1 MEIWKDIIGFED
13 LYQVSNLG
21 RIRSKNRI
29 VNCSDKFGN
38 TNTRIVKGRI
48 LKPGY
53 IGKTGHQT
61 ITLSN
66 VRAFTFPLHRLVA
79 QAFIPNPN
87 NLPCVNHI
95 DEDPT
100 NNNVENLEWC
110 SYQYNANYGNALTKR
125 SISRSKSV
133 ECIETG
139 QVHFIK
145 EWADILSVKPH
156 TIIAHLQGRQKQVK
170 LLHFRYLD

>member
-1 MEIWKDIIGFED
+1 MEIWKDVNGFED
-13 LYQVSNLG
+13 LYEVSNYG
-21 RIRSKNRI
+21 RVRSKSRT
-29 VNCSDKFGN
+29 VNCSNRSGS
-38 TNTRIVKGRI
+38 TSTRVINGRI

-53 IGKTGHQT
+53 VGGKSRHQT

-66 VRAFTFPLHRLVA
+66 GKSYSFPLHRIVA
-79 QAFIPNPN
+79 LAFIPNPN

-110 SYQYNANYGNALTKR
+110 SYQYNNTYGNCIVKR
-125 SISRSKSV
+125 SKLV

-139 QVHFIK
+139 EVHYINEWVTILQVK
-145 EWADILSVKPH
+145 RH
-156 TIIAHLQGRQKQVK
+156 TIDAHLQGKQKQVK
-170 LLHFRYLD
+170 SLHFRYAD

>member
-21 RIRSKNRI
+21 RVRSKNRI

-53 IGKTGHQT
+53 IGKTDHQT

-79 QAFIPNPN
+79 QAFIPNPD

-110 SYQYNANYGNALTKR
+110 SYQYNNTYGDCIVKR
-125 SISRSKSV
+125 SKLV
-133 ECIETG
+133 ECIETRE
-139 QVHFIK
+139 VHYIK
-145 EWADILSVKPH
+145 EWVSILQVKRH
-156 TIIAHLQGRQKQVK
+156 TIDAHLQGKQKQVK
-170 LLHFRYLD
+170 SLHFRYLD

>member
-21 RIRSKNRI
+21 RVRSKNRI

-79 QAFIPNPN
+79 QAFIPNPD

-110 SYQYNANYGNALTKR
+110 SYQYNNTYGDCIVKR
-125 SISRSKSV
+125 SKLV
-133 ECIETG
+133 ECIETRE
-139 QVHFIK
+139 VHYIK
-145 EWADILSVKPH
+145 EWVSILQVKRH
-156 TIIAHLQGRQKQVK
+156 TIDAHLQGKQKQVK
-170 LLHFRYLD
+170 SLHFRYLD